1 MKLTFF
7 LRKQLGLLTLLAVL
21 FLGACQVQ
29 KSTTQT
35 TEPTVTFLH
44 LNDVYEIA
52 GVAAGKYGG
61 LDRVATLKKELLEKN
76 PNTFFI
82 LAGDFLNP
90 SVLGTIEYQ
99 AGKFIKG
106 KQMVET
112 LNAAQL
118 DFVCFGNHEFD
129 IKEEELLERID
140 ESDFEWIATNTF
152 HKKDNKVQ
160 PFTRKGKPLPTHLVV
175 DLPQK
180 DGKSIRM
187 GLMGI
192 CLHYNNPPHSHF
204 EDVYQSSEKMYDSL
218 SKVSDFVVAITHLN
232 EAEDLELARR
242 LPQLSLIM
250 GGHDHH
256 NMYHQIG
263 QVVVAKAD
271 ANARTAYVHQLH
283 FDKTTQKTK
292 VISELKEI
300 NDQLASDPKTK
311 KVIEK
316 WLDIAFLKMKEQG
329 FEPNQIVAV
338 LKEPLEAREEVIRN
352 EQTNTGVLI
361 TEAFKS
367 VFPTADCALLGSG
380 SVRLDDRVEG
390 IITQYDILR
399 LLPFGGAVVEIEIK
413 GSNLIRLLEAGL
425 KNKGSGGYLQVD
437 KNLTQK
443 DNQWFLRNEPIQ
455 AEKVYKVALN
465 DYILTGKETQM
476 DFMSQENKAVILK
489 TTLYTAFSDPR
500 SDVRKTLIAYL
511 LQKMRE

>member
-1 MKLTFF
+1 
-7 LRKQLGLLTLLAVL
+7 
-21 FLGACQVQ
+21 
-29 KSTTQT
+29 
-35 TEPTVTFLH
+35 
-44 LNDVYEIA
+44 
-52 GVAAGKYGG
+52 
-61 LDRVATLKKELLEKN
+61 
-76 PNTFFI
+76 
-82 LAGDFLNP
+82 
-90 SVLGTIEYQ
+90 
-99 AGKFIKG
+99 
-106 KQMVET
+106 
-112 LNAAQL
+112 
-118 DFVCFGNHEFD
+118 
-129 IKEEELLERID
+129 
-140 ESDFEWIATNTF
+140 
-152 HKKDNKVQ
+152 
-160 PFTRKGKPLPTHLVV
+160 
-175 DLPQK
+175 
-180 DGKSIRM
+180 
-187 GLMGI
+187 
-192 CLHYNNPPHSHF
+192 
-204 EDVYQSSEKMYDSL
+204 
-218 SKVSDFVVAITHLN
+218 
-232 EAEDLELARR
+232 
-242 LPQLSLIM
+242 
-250 GGHDHH
+250 
-256 NMYHQIG
+256 MYHQIV
-263 QVVVAKAD
+263 QVVVEKAD